1 MHILIQ
7 SFLRMA
13 EQLNSSIHIR
23 YSAKRK
29 RPMGNGGNQSNGKEA
44 DTTMKRVANEKKPSM
59 VIIRQPYTYLEP
71 YVRPLFEGA
80 EDVQI
85 IMDRRLYERRQVPT
99 PWIQDRRNSSI
110 DRRVSAPMLDI
121 QINLDA

>member
-1 MHILIQ
+1 M
-7 SFLRMA
+7 
-13 EQLNSSIHIR
+13 
-23 YSAKRK
+23 
-29 RPMGNGGNQSNGKEA
+29 
-44 DTTMKRVANEKKPSM
+44 MKGVANEKKPSM

-71 YVRPLFEGA
+71 HVRSLFEGA

-85 IMDRRLYERRQVPT
+85 LADRRLHERRKVPT

-121 QINLDA
+121 QINLDP